1 MNERWAKMDF
11 GIFIA
16 SLVMVGISIV
26 LVYSSS
32 CAVAQHKYGGADF
45 FLTRQVI
52 RAALALA
59 CFAVFIN
66 VDYHFWGKFSGGA
79 YAIAIV
85 LLLYV
90 LVMPGH
96 HAIHGAKRWISLGF
110 IQFQASEL
118 ALMVVVLLFAH
129 HLQTVGEAIREPKRF
144 LQFLMKMGILCFLI
158 ILEPNFSTACI
169 IGLVG
174 LAMIFVAGARFW
186 HIASL
191 LVALIPAAAVV
202 AVAAPYRMRR
212 IIGFMHSP
220 NHKSDIGYQGYQALV
235 GLGNGGA
242 LGVGL
247 GQGGQKYFYLPEPHT
262 DFVFSILG
270 EEIGFVGLVAVLSL
284 FAFIIYR
291 GVRISFNAPDKMGQL
306 MAFGFSFIL
315 GLYVI
320 VHAFVNTGIIPTT
333 GIPLPFL
340 SYGGMS
346 LIFTMSSIGL
356 MLNISSQS
364 KTMQARPEKSGAAR
378 YVHLSAQ
385 R

>member
-1 MNERWAKMDF
+1 
-11 GIFIA
+11 
-16 SLVMVGISIV
+16 
-26 LVYSSS
+26 
-32 CAVAQHKYGGADF
+32 
-45 FLTRQVI
+45 
-52 RAALALA
+52 
-59 CFAVFIN
+59 
-66 VDYHFWGKFSGGA
+66 
-79 YAIAIV
+79 
-85 LLLYV
+85 
-90 LVMPGH
+90 
-96 HAIHGAKRWISLGF
+96 
-110 IQFQASEL
+110 
-118 ALMVVVLLFAH
+118 
-129 HLQTVGEAIREPKRF
+129 
-144 LQFLMKMGILCFLI
+144 
-158 ILEPNFSTACI
+158 
-169 IGLVG
+169 
-174 LAMIFVAGARFW
+174 MIFVAGARFW

-191 LVALIPAAAVV
+191 LAALIPLAGVI
-202 AVAAPYRMRR
+202 AVAAPYRLRR
-212 IIGFMHSP
+212 IMGFLHTS
-220 NHKSDIGYQGYQALV
+220 HHRSDIGYQGYQALI

-270 EEIGFVGLVAVLSL
+270 EEIGFIGLAAVLAL

-291 GVRISFNAPDKMGQL
+291 GIRIALNAPDKMGQL

-315 GLYVI
+315 GIYVV

-364 KTMQARPEKSGAAR
+364 KIIPARAVKNGAAR
-378 YVHLSAQ
+378 FTGVSRLSE